1 MSPEQESVIRFIK
14 SSGNRGFFMETEEKQ
29 TNRFA
34 NIFIGLLVFVVIVFF
49 GYGFLITRSQTNQ
62 PIANNPTPTI
72 AFVDYISY
80 VGITGKTALDLL
92 DARAAVVQ
100 AASGLVVSI
109 NGRKA
114 DNGQHEYWAFYING
128 KVAQVGPKDYI
139 TKDGDK
145 IEWKIEKY

>member
-1 MSPEQESVIRFIK
+1 
-14 SSGNRGFFMETEEKQ
+14 METEEKQ

-34 NIFIGLLVFVVIVFF
+34 NIFIGLLVFVVVVFF
-49 GYGFLITRSQTNQ
+49 GYGFLITRNQTN
-62 PIANNPTPTI
+62 PPLVNAPTPTI
-72 AFVDYISY
+72 TLVDYIYYSG
-80 VGITGKTALDLL
+80 VTGKTALDLL

-100 AASGLVVSI
+100 AASGLVISI

-114 DNGQHEYWAFYING
+114 DNKEHEYWAFYING
-128 KVAQVGPKDYI
+128 KIAQTGPADYI